1 MGEMDWEAELAN
13 LLSRLNNAQQS
24 LFDLLSRKRE
34 LLIQR
39 KLGELSA
46 LAPEE
51 ELLCAE
57 LQACH
62 DRRQELLAQAASVG
76 MPGDSIRSLAGH
88 LPQQQAK
95 GLQQPLDEAQRRSQ
109 LLRHHCMSQWVA
121 VQRTMLH
128 LSHMIEIIATGGHLK
143 PTYGKGAAPSQSG
156 SLMDQAV

>member
-1 MGEMDWEAELAN
+1 MIEMDWEAELAD
-13 LLSRLNNAQQS
+13 LLSRLNDAQQR

-34 LLIQR
+34 LLIGR
-39 KLGELSA
+39 NLNELAA

-76 MPGDSIRSLAGH
+76 MPGDSIRALANR
-88 LPQQQAK
+88 LPREQAK

-128 LSHMIEIIATGGHLK
+128 LSHLIEIIATGGQLK
-143 PTYGKGAAPSQSG
+143 PTYGKGAAPAQSG
-156 SLMDQAV
+156 TLMDQAV